1 MQDFLSLR
9 GNIGRETPRLS
20 LVSTITRSSEGLGG
34 ELTNYLLTTRYS
46 QTSHDFSNIVYFTRL
61 LDRDQDQSRSPKMT
75 RRPDVGSSSRTEMES
90 AQPEIRRPAPVLH
103 PENSCCFCLTLRSGT
118 AIISILHS
126 IFYLGLII
134 WSVRYFTSNKY
145 TKHYCTGEICRFYLF
160 VVPYYIRWPPLQTLK
175 LYLEGT

>member
-9 GNIGRETPRLS
+9 GNIGREKPRLS

-134 WSVRYFTSNKY
+134 WSVRYLHPIDIQNTTALAKSVAF
-145 TKHYCTGEICRFYLF
+145 ICL
-160 VVPYYIRWPPLQTLK
+160 LLSS
-175 LYLEGT
+175 LYSMAATPNFKALS

>member
-9 GNIGRETPRLS
+9 GNIGREKPRLS
-20 LVSTITRSSEGLGG
+20 LVSTITRSSAGLGG
-34 ELTNYLLTTRYS
+34 ELTNYLLTTHYS
-46 QTSHDFSNIVYFTRL
+46 QTFHDFSNKVYFARL
-61 LDRDQDQSRSPKMT
+61 LDRDQDQRSSPKMT

-90 AQPEIRRPAPVLH
+90 AQPEIQRPNPVLH

-134 WSVRYFTSNKY
+134 WSVRHPTNLQNTS
-145 TKHYCTGEICRFYLF
+145 EICHFYFF
-160 VVPYYIRWPPLQTLK
+160 VVILILFSINK
-175 LYLEGT
+175 

>member
-9 GNIGRETPRLS
+9 GNIGREKPRLS

-46 QTSHDFSNIVYFTRL
+46 QTSHDFSSIVYFTRL

-134 WSVRYFTSNKY
+134 WSVRYLHPTNIQILLHWRNLSL
-145 TKHYCTGEICRFYLF
+145 LF
-160 VVPYYIRWPPLQTLK
+160 VCCYPHYIRWPPLQTLK